1 MGAVD
6 QPLPPVLD
14 PRAADAVIAS
24 RRTCLRM
31 DPELAV
37 DPTTIGELCRLA
49 TMAPNHH
56 RTEPWRFAVF
66 TGEGR
71 RTLGDLLAG
80 ELAHSG
86 EPPERVAKTRVKYLR
101 APAMV
106 LVGSAPGPDP
116 VTTDE
121 NRDAVAAAVQNL
133 LLGATAR
140 GLASFWSSVAAPRSP
155 ALLDL
160 CGFEPGTVVIAAVY
174 LGHPTATCPPPGRSG
189 PRVRWIG

>member
-1 MGAVD
+1 M
-6 QPLPPVLD
+6 LD
-14 PRAADAVIAS
+14 ARAADALLAS

-31 DPELAV
+31 DPDRAV
-37 DPTTIGELCRLA
+37 DPATIGELCRLA
-49 TMAPNHH
+49 TLAPNHH
-56 RTEPWRFAVF
+56 RTEPWRFAVC
-66 TGEGR
+66 TGDGR
-71 RTLGDLLAG
+71 RALGDVLAG
-80 ELAHSG
+80 ELGQAG
-86 EPPERVAKTRVKYLR
+86 APPERIAKTRVKYLR

-106 LVGSAPGPDP
+106 LVGAAAGPDAL
-116 VTTDE
+116 TTEE

-140 GLASFWSSVAAPRSP
+140 GLATFWSSVAAPRSP

-160 CGFEPGTVVIAAVY
+160 CGFEDDAVVIAAVY